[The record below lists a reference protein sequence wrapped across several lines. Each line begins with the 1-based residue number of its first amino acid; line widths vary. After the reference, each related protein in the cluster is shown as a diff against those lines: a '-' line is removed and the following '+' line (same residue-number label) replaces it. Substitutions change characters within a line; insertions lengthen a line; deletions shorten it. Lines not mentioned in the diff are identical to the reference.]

1 MIDKTPI
8 CFFQKCLY
16 VIRLQLFFIQNN
28 EYQAIPTDEYH
39 TNNTNGGG
47 GVRYDTDTGKVV
59 GINLVCNSN
68 YFRGQLCPT
77 SKIVCFF
84 YLFPREKIVIFKP
97 TAHPPAACL
106 TLTSGHLDVP
116 QHRGKS

>member
-28 EYQAIPTDEYH
+28 EYRAIPTDEYH
-39 TNNTNGGG
+39 TDNTNRGG

-68 YFRGQLCPT
+68 YLGVNYVQLLKLYVFST
-77 SKIVCFF
+77 YSHVK
-84 YLFPREKIVIFKP
+84 K
-97 TAHPPAACL
+97 
-106 TLTSGHLDVP
+106 
-116 QHRGKS
+116 